1 MRKAIKL
8 TATLW
13 VEGEDE
19 PAHDFA
25 ASTMRA
31 VREIIA
37 AGRARHPEL
46 TLTVKHLVEDESDD
60 ENPVEGD
67 RVGVGDDDRAR
78 DRGRQRRR
86 PPRH

>member
-1 MRKAIKL
+1 MRKAIQL
-8 TATLW
+8 VVTLW

-25 ASTMRA
+25 SSTTKA

-46 TLTVKHLVEDESDD
+46 KVTVKRVVER
-60 ENPVEGD
+60 N
-67 RVGVGDDDRAR
+67 DDD
-78 DRGRQRRR
+78 
-86 PPRH
+86 